1 MRQQKTWQTQN
12 PHFLGNGAFLEKA
25 IMTRL
30 HETLGFDW
38 KMAEEGNWD
47 SKGFSK
53 LMKNSK
59 NELSDLQN
67 ELQCVMIKFAMR
79 ALRVYQSTRPE
90 PLRPGEIALLIRNE
104 LNNVIADLTA
114 QPNLENITKLVKEE
128 WAKEQKT

>member
-1 MRQQKTWQTQN
+1 
-12 PHFLGNGAFLEKA
+12 
-25 IMTRL
+25 
-30 HETLGFDW
+30 
-38 KMAEEGNWD
+38 
-47 SKGFSK
+47 
-53 LMKNSK
+53 
-59 NELSDLQN
+59 
-67 ELQCVMIKFAMR
+67 MR